1 MKNLQVTWK
10 GISPLILHSCQGVN
24 PLHPITREIKKL
36 SDRPRGY
43 KMTEE
48 ELIQLSNLEWES
60 GCYWQDGIGVYVPAE
75 NIEATIRNGAKANKK
90 GKDIER
96 YVSVTDLMIPLDY
109 GENLSKEELIN
120 DSRYRDT
127 RPMVVSRA
135 RVFRTRPRFNRW
147 EITFNLTY
155 NEEKIDIET
164 IKDAMEY
171 AGNFVGLCDSR
182 PKYGKF
188 APIIEELD

>member
-1 MKNLQVTWK
+1 
-10 GISPLILHSCQGVN
+10 
-24 PLHPITREIKKL
+24 
-36 SDRPRGY
+36 
-43 KMTEE
+43 MTEE

-75 NIEATIRNGAKANKK
+75 NIEATIRHGAKANKK

-96 YVSVTDLMIPLDY
+96 YVSVTDLMVPLDY

-155 NEEKIDIET
+155 NEEKIDVET
-164 IKDAMEY
+164 IKNAMEY
-171 AGNFVGLCDSR
+171 AGDFVGLCDSR

-188 APIIEELD
+188 TPIIEELD